1 MLLVGYFIGGSR
13 YGDSFTQADPRI
25 CVVSPGETV
34 IFKDQSR
41 GDSSLTISGS
51 SFQIPD
57 NNAGV
62 KVSTVI
68 GLNLTT

>member
-1 MLLVGYFIGGSR
+1 MLLVGYFIGGTRS
-13 YGDSFTQADPRI
+13 GDDFMQADPSI

-41 GDSSLTISGS
+41 GESRLTISGG

-62 KVSTVI
+62 SVSAVI
-68 GLNLTT
+68 GLTLTT